1 MNLSAARIYLLEEDG
16 KETLRT
22 IGELLDS
29 WQFILRKYGKEFEQL
44 AEAGHIKKERS

>member
-1 MNLSAARIYLLEEDG
+1 MNLSAARIYFPEDDG
-16 KETLRT
+16 REILRT
-22 IGELLDS
+22 TGELLDS